1 MQHCR
6 CAVGGKTG
14 KTSVLPRF
22 CKIEGGSGAACSYLG
37 CPLSIYQ
44 LGKSRR
50 NFGGFTRRSEIAIF
64 GKWNSQ
70 NQLEIDGGWNNQEKV
85 HDNFGHVEE
94 RAIDFWKSNRRP
106 WGSTSKTRRG
116 NRKAKS
122 KSFGSHLTGFHLE
135 VIWESFESS
144 VSQMG
149 VIWER
154 CGSHLG
160 GIWEAYL
167 VIRESSGSNLE
178 VIRKSYGSHLR
189 VKWEL
194 SGSHHGVIWE
204 SSGSHL
210 EAAW

>member
-22 CKIEGGSGAACSYLG
+22 CKIEGGGSGSGAACSYLG

-94 RAIDFWKSNRRP
+94 RAVDFWKSNRRT

-122 KSFGSHLTGFHLE
+122 KSFGSHLAF
-135 VIWESFESS
+135 I
-144 VSQMG
+144 
-149 VIWER
+149 
-154 CGSHLG
+154 C
-160 GIWEAYL
+160 
-167 VIRESSGSNLE
+167 
-178 VIRKSYGSHLR
+178 KSYGSHL
-189 VKWEL
+189 K
-194 SGSHHGVIWE
+194 SPGSHMGVIWVICESNGSHLGEMWE

-210 EAAW
+210 GVIWESFGSHLGGIHCWCL